1 MAAFTLPMN
10 AWLRPAPRF
19 GTPGRRLTRALAGG
33 ALIVIH
39 SRIAGAHVL
48 SDAERSAPTFGWSF
62 DGWVVALLFA
72 SALAYA
78 IGYVRLRRRGSQ
90 HSRSTR
96 AWHASAF
103 AGGMAALVFA
113 LCSPLD
119 TLSAA
124 LFSAHM
130 VQHETMMLIAAPL
143 LVLGRPLGVWI
154 WALPRKARQC
164 VGRAVRAS
172 AFARAWRGLT
182 APLAGWILHAA
193 ALWGWHA
200 PAMFEAA
207 LAHSWVHTLQHA
219 SFLLTALIF
228 WWTVFGDGA
237 SRQSGGHAMLS
248 VFTTMVHTSALGALI
263 SLAPGLWY
271 PSYVEPT
278 SALGIDPLH
287 DQQAGGLIMWVPAA
301 VVYLIGGLAIAG
313 RWLQSPASGGLS
325 GVSEID
331 GVANGSGAP
340 IPQDGAR

>member
-1 MAAFTLPMN
+1 MIARPRAIGRCT
-10 AWLRPAPRF
+10 ARACARGWLVALRWTGA
-19 GTPGRRLTRALAGG
+19 ALAL
-33 ALIVIH
+33 AH
-39 SRIAGAHVL
+39 APFACAHVL
-48 SDAERSAPTFGWSF
+48 SDAERAAPTFGWSF
-62 DGWVVALLFA
+62 DAWVVALMLA
-72 SALAYA
+72 STLAYA
-78 IGYVRLRRRGSQ
+78 IGHVRLRRRGSQ
-90 HSRSTR
+90 RSRATR

-103 AGGMAALVFA
+103 AGGMAALVLA

-154 WALPRKARQC
+154 WALPHDARQR
-164 VGRAVRAS
+164 VGRAVRAP

-182 APLAGWILHAA
+182 APLAGWILHAV

-219 SFLLTALIF
+219 SFLLTALVF

-248 VFTTMVHTSALGALI
+248 VFTTMVHTSVLGALI

-301 VVYLIGGLAIAG
+301 IVYLVGGLAIAA
-313 RWLQSPASGGLS
+313 RWVRTDAPA
-325 GVSEID
+325 GVSGD
-331 GVANGSGAP
+331 PAAAL
-340 IPQDGAR
+340 PQDGAR

>member
-1 MAAFTLPMN
+1 MAAFTLSMIARPR
-10 AWLRPAPRF
+10 AISHLAARARELRVAPV
-19 GTPGRRLTRALAGG
+19 GAGAALAL
-33 ALIVIH
+33 AHAPL
-39 SRIAGAHVL
+39 AWAHVL
-48 SDAERSAPTFGWSF
+48 TDSERGAPTFGWSF
-62 DGWVVALLFA
+62 DAWIVALMFA
-72 SALAYA
+72 STLAYA
-78 IGYVRLRRRGSQ
+78 IGHVRLRRRGTR
-90 HSRSTR
+90 HGRAIR

-103 AGGMAALVFA
+103 AGGMAALVSA

-143 LVLGRPLGVWI
+143 LVVARPLGVWI
-154 WALPRKARQC
+154 WALPRDARRRA
-164 VGRAVRAS
+164 GRAVRAP
-172 AFARAWRGLT
+172 AFVRLWRALT
-182 APLAGWILHAA
+182 APLAGWLLHAA

-271 PSYVEPT
+271 PSYVEST
-278 SALGIDPLH
+278 SALGIDALR

-301 VVYLIGGLAIAG
+301 IVYLVGGLAIAA
-313 RWLQSPASGGLS
+313 RWLRAPAPTGLIS
-325 GVSEID
+325 D
-331 GVANGSGAP
+331 PAAP
-340 IPQDGAR
+340 LRRDGAR

>member
-1 MAAFTLPMN
+1 MAAVTLPMT
-10 AWLRPAPRF
+10 ARLRAICRF
-19 GTPGRRLTRALAGG
+19 AARARERRVALGCAGAALAL
-33 ALIVIH
+33 AHAPL
-39 SRIAGAHVL
+39 ACAHVL
-48 SDAERSAPTFGWSF
+48 TDAERDASTFGWSF
-62 DGWVVALLFA
+62 DAWVVALMFA
-72 SALAYA
+72 STLAYV
-78 IGYVRLRRRGSQ
+78 IGHVRLRRRGSR
-90 HSRSTR
+90 HSRTTR

-143 LVLGRPLGVWI
+143 LVLARPLGVWI
-154 WALPRKARQC
+154 WALPRGGRRR
-164 VGRAVRAS
+164 VGRAVRAP
-172 AFARAWRGLT
+172 AFVRAWRSLT
-182 APLAGWILHAA
+182 VPFAGWILHAT

-219 SFLLTALIF
+219 SFLLTALVF

-263 SLAPGLWY
+263 SLAPDLWY

-278 SALGIDPLH
+278 SALGIDALH

-301 VVYLIGGLAIAG
+301 IVYLAGGLAIAA
-313 RWLQSPASGGLS
+313 RWLRGPAPAGLTS
-325 GVSEID
+325 D
-331 GVANGSGAP
+331 PAAAL
-340 IPQDGAR
+340 PQDGAR

>member
-1 MAAFTLPMN
+1 MN
-10 AWLRPAPRF
+10 APLRAVSRFAAGEWRGEAMFAAAALMVMHAP
-19 GTPGRRLTRALAGG
+19 TAC
-33 ALIVIH
+33 
-39 SRIAGAHVL
+39 AHVL
-48 SDAERSAPTFGWSF
+48 TEGERSAPTFGWSF
-62 DGWVVALLFA
+62 DAWVVALMFA
-72 SALAYA
+72 STLSYA
-78 IGYVRLRRRGSQ
+78 IGHVRLRRRGSR
-90 HSRSTR
+90 HSRATR

-103 AGGMAALVFA
+103 VGGMAALVFA

-130 VQHETMMLIAAPL
+130 VQHETMMLVAAPL

-154 WALPRKARQC
+154 WALPSNARRR
-164 VGRAVRAS
+164 VGRAVRAPT
-172 AFARAWRGLT
+172 FARAWRRLT

-207 LAHSWVHTLQHA
+207 LADSWMHTLQHA

-287 DQQAGGLIMWVPAA
+287 DQQAGGLIMWVPAS
-301 VVYLIGGLAIAG
+301 VVYLIGGLAIAA
-313 RWLQSPASGGLS
+313 RWLQSPASAPVN
-325 GVSEID
+325 GVSD
-331 GVANGSGAP
+331 AAADSGAP
-340 IPQDGAR
+340 MSQDGAR

>member
-1 MAAFTLPMN
+1 MTARLHAACRV
-10 AWLRPAPRF
+10 A
-19 GTPGRRLTRALAGG
+19 GRARERGARAGVCAGLLALAH
-33 ALIVIH
+33 APL
-39 SRIAGAHVL
+39 ACAHVL
-48 SDAERSAPTFGWSF
+48 TGAERAAPTFGWSF
-62 DGWVVALLFA
+62 DAWVVVLMLA
-72 SALAYA
+72 STLAYA
-78 IGYVRLRRRGSQ
+78 VGYVRLRLRGSPR
-90 HSRSTR
+90 SRATR

-103 AGGMAALVFA
+103 AAGMAALVFA

-119 TLSAA
+119 SLSAA

-154 WALPRKARQC
+154 WALPRAARRRI
-164 VGRAVRAS
+164 GRAVRAP
-172 AFARAWRGLT
+172 AVARAWRGLT
-182 APLAGWILHAA
+182 APLAGWTLHAA

-200 PAMFEAA
+200 PVMFEAA
-207 LAHSWVHTLQHA
+207 LAHPWVHTLQHT
-219 SFLLTALIF
+219 SFMLTALVF

-287 DQQAGGLIMWVPAA
+287 DQQAGGLIMWVPGAMA
-301 VVYLIGGLAIAG
+301 YLIGGLAIAA
-313 RWLQSPASGGLS
+313 RWLRGHEPPRVIADPAAAL
-325 GVSEID
+325 
-331 GVANGSGAP
+331 
-340 IPQDGAR
+340 PQDGGR